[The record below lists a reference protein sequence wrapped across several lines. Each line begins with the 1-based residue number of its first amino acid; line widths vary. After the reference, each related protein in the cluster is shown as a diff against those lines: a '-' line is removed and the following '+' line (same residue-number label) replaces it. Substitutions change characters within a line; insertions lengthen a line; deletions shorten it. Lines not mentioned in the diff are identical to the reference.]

1 LLSIKIGVANKPKP
15 ATLRQIYMAANTTFI
30 NSTIPCNIASFF
42 AVGINYKKTDAS
54 VRGMFAIGSEQY
66 ENVLAIAP
74 SFGITSL
81 FILSTCNRTEIYGF
95 AETAEHLI
103 NLLCTQTK
111 GSAAEFA
118 SMAYIKAEK
127 NAIEHLFH
135 VGAGLDSQL
144 LGDYEIVGQLKQAV
158 KFAKEQKFINS
169 FLERLFND
177 VLQSSKK
184 IKNET
189 TLSDGTVSVSFAASQ
204 YIKEHVT
211 PVVNR
216 NILVLGA
223 GKIGR
228 NTCKNLVDYLGTH
241 KITVMNRTEEKAAR
255 LATELNINYASIN
268 ELDSYVASCDII
280 ITATN
285 AEKPI
290 ILSKQLQGGNNKLI
304 IDLAIPHNVEESV
317 CNLPGIRLVNV
328 DELSKLNDL
337 TLQQRKMEAPKAKT
351 IINVYIADF
360 MKWHQMRKN
369 APILKAIKLKLNEMA
384 VVNTPDPLTLENSSC
399 MLRANQQI
407 IQTVINGVAGKMRTS
422 NEGGCNYIQAI
433 NEFIGMV
440 YY

>member
-1 LLSIKIGVANKPKP
+1 VLLTNQNLQRYDK
-15 ATLRQIYMAANTTFI
+15 YMAANTTFI

-118 SMAYIKAEK
+118 SMAYIKADK

-177 VLQSSKK
+177 VLQASKK

-211 PVVNR
+211 PIVNR

-228 NTCKNLVDYLGTH
+228 NTY
-241 KITVMNRTEEKAAR
+241 KITVMNRTEKKAAR
-255 LATELNINYASIN
+255 LATELGINYASIS

-290 ILSKQLQGGNNKLI
+290 ILSKQLPGGNNKLI

-317 CNLPGIRLVNV
+317 SNLPGISLVNV

-360 MKWHQMRKN
+360 IKWHQMRKN

-384 VVNTPDPLTLENSSC
+384 VVNTPDSLTRENSSC
-399 MLRANQQI
+399 MFNANQQI

-440 YY
+440 YC

>member
-1 LLSIKIGVANKPKP
+1 
-15 ATLRQIYMAANTTFI
+15 MAANTTFI
-30 NSTIPCNIASFF
+30 NSTIPCNINSFF

-54 VRGMFAIGSEQY
+54 VRGMFAIGNEQY
-66 ENVLAIAP
+66 ESILTIAP
-74 SFGITSL
+74 SFGVTSL

-95 AETAEHLI
+95 AETAEQLI

-111 GSAAEFA
+111 GSTAEFA
-118 SMAYIKAEK
+118 RMAYIKAGK

-177 VLQSSKK
+177 VLQASKK

-204 YIKEHVT
+204 YIKSHTTAIVSK
-211 PVVNR
+211 

-241 KITVMNRTEEKAAR
+241 KITVINRTEEKAAR
-255 LATELNINYASIN
+255 LASELNINYASID
-268 ELDSYVASCDII
+268 ELDSYVSSADII

-285 AEKPI
+285 AEQPI
-290 ILSKQLQGGNNKLI
+290 ILSKQLGGGGNKLI

-317 CNLPGIRLVNV
+317 SNLSSLRVVNV
-328 DELSKLNDL
+328 DELSKINDL
-337 TLQQRKMEAPKAKT
+337 TLQRRKMESPKAIA
-351 IINVYIADF
+351 IINDYIDDF
-360 MKWHQMRKN
+360 IKWHRMRKN
-369 APILKAIKLKLNEMA
+369 APILNSIKLKLNEIA
-384 VVNTPDPLTLENSSC
+384 LLNTVGRATTDDPSNV
-399 MLRANQQI
+399 LRANKQL
-407 IQTVINGVAGKMRTS
+407 IQTIINGVAGKMHNR
-422 NEGGCNYIQAI
+422 NEGGCHYIQAI

-440 YY
+440 C